1 MVQLIDAGRD
11 PLDEVVS
18 GLGQSDAARVT
29 LEQED
34 AKVLFQRLHAGA
46 DAGLRHA
53 ERIGRVAK
61 VQIFG
66 DGKRLD
72 QRCEGDTR
80 SERGRHAPW
89 ATIHRC

>member
-1 MVQLIDAGRD
+1 MVQLIDACRY

-34 AKVLFQRLHAGA
+34 AKVFFQRLHAGA
-46 DAGLRHA
+46 DAGLRYA
-53 ERIGRVAK
+53 ERIGRVAE
-61 VQIFG
+61 VQILS

-72 QRCEGDTR
+72 QRCEGDAR
-80 SERGRHAPW
+80 AERGRHAPW